1 MKIVAVIPA
10 YNEQS
15 RVAEALRDALLF
27 VDCAVV
33 VDDCSSDQTS
43 LVAQKAGAF
52 VLRHIINRGQGAA
65 LQTGTDYALDNLDAD
80 IVVHFDADGQMQGK
94 DIPKM
99 IKPILDGQAD
109 VVLGSRF
116 LGKVSGMPLSRRIIV
131 KLGILF
137 TLCISGIK
145 LSDTHCGFR
154 ALSKKAAREITITR
168 DRMAH
173 ASEILDLIKV
183 KKLRFVECPV
193 EIKYSKESLAK
204 GQSSWGAF
212 IIVKDLLKSKFLDI

>member
-1 MKIVAVIPA
+1 MKIVAIIPA
-10 YNEQS
+10 YNEGS
-15 RVAEALRDALLF
+15 RVAEAVRDALLF
-27 VDCAVV
+27 VDDAVV
-33 VDDCSSDQTS
+33 IDDCSSDKTS
-43 LVAQKAGAF
+43 EQAFKAGAF

-65 LQTGTDYALDNLDAD
+65 LQTGTDYALENLNAD
-80 IVVHFDADGQMQGK
+80 IVVHFDADCQMQGK

-99 IKPILDGQAD
+99 IKPILENQAD

-116 LGKVSGMPLSRRIIV
+116 LSGKLQMPLSRKIIL
-131 KLGILF
+131 KLGIVF
-137 TLCISGIK
+137 TLIISGIK

-154 ALSKKAAREITITR
+154 ALSRKAAREIKITR

-183 KKLRFVECPV
+183 KKMRFVECAV